1 MKKWIITICLC
12 ALFLTTMVAWIIE
25 KKDDRALMALEEEL
39 HSFKWFNEQ
48 IQLNNEVVLSFS
60 KNEATKE
67 TVDVSVSSL
76 RNAYQLFLSN
86 MFALDLV
93 ETERFK
99 EIDDLWKSYWE
110 YTTFKASLPKNDLS
124 FLQEQGN
131 EFTKI
136 QEELSAKIT
145 DLKRKQSDYWWNR

>member
-1 MKKWIITICLC
+1 MKKWILTICLG
-12 ALFLTTMVAWIIE
+12 ALFLTIMVAWIIE
-25 KKDDRALMALEEEL
+25 KKDERALAALEEEL

-48 IQLNNEVVLSFS
+48 IHLNNEVVLSFS
-60 KNEATKE
+60 KKEATKE

-76 RNAYQLFLSN
+76 RNAYQLFLSS

-110 YTTFKASLPKNDLS
+110 YTTFKDSLPKNDLS
-124 FLQEQGN
+124 ILQGQGN

-136 QEELSAKIT
+136 EEELSTEIT
-145 DLKRKQSDYWWNR
+145 DLKRKQSNYWWNS